1 MARKHPRL
9 LLERETKLHSLLPGW
24 NEDDRLEA
32 SGVLALGE
40 GTCCVVFDNLNR
52 VARIHTSFEDP
63 AANLLVDS
71 PSPGP
76 GFEDI
81 AFDSAERRF
90 YLLVEAMREAD
101 GASRARVVEFDEDF
115 AFRAC
120 SVLDHPFECEN
131 RGFEGLAHVRIGE
144 RELLWA
150 LCEGNLCS
158 DAREGGGRVHVFERA
173 SDRGWQWSRELSLP
187 ASAEFED
194 YSAIAIDGDRVAV
207 VSQRSARLWC
217 GRLDASGAGFEE
229 AGTVYRFPKGGKYC
243 NVEGVSWLG
252 EDRLLMVSDR
262 KKRNQSVACAARDQS
277 IHIFTLPKSTPSR
290 PAPP

>member
-63 AANLLVDS
+63 AANLLVDC

-115 AFRAC
+115 AFRGS
-120 SVLDHPFECEN
+120 SVLDRPFECEN
-131 RGFEGLAHVRIGE
+131 RGFEGLAHVRLASGE
-144 RELLWA
+144 FLWHSVRA
-150 LCEGNLCS
+150 TCARTLSRAG
-158 DAREGGGRVHVFERA
+158 DASTSSSGPRIVAGSGRA
-173 SDRGWQWSRELSLP
+173 SCL
-187 ASAEFED
+187 
-194 YSAIAIDGDRVAV
+194 
-207 VSQRSARLWC
+207 C
-217 GRLDASGAGFEE
+217 
-229 AGTVYRFPKGGKYC
+229 
-243 NVEGVSWLG
+243 
-252 EDRLLMVSDR
+252 
-262 KKRNQSVACAARDQS
+262 
-277 IHIFTLPKSTPSR
+277 R
-290 PAPP
+290 PAPSSRTTRPSRSMATG